1 MAKVQKHPSPKK
13 SKTLSGKLRS
23 KSEILEALDAMP
35 FDGAH
40 LVSAADGLVK
50 SLPSAGK
57 STLRRASIPRPL
69 PLDAAQ
75 IANLRKRLNLS
86 QSVFAAF
93 LGVRPASV
101 MSWEYGRRIPSGP
114 ARRLL
119 EIATR
124 HPEILLEVA

>member
-1 MAKVQKHPSPKK
+1 MAKVQKNPSPKQ
-13 SKTLSGKLRS
+13 SKTLSERLRG
-23 KSEILEALDAMP
+23 KSEILEALDEMP

-40 LVSAADGLVK
+40 LVSSASGLVK
-50 SLPSAGK
+50 SLQSSDK
-57 STLRRASIPRPL
+57 STLRRTSVPRPV

-75 IANLRKRLNLS
+75 IADLRKRLNLS

-93 LGVRPASV
+93 LGIRPASV

-124 HPEILLEVA
+124 HPEVLLEVA